1 MIQPWSPSWKL
12 NQLIRTDDDVLI
24 EPVCG
29 SESSIGDFPDDLFTS
44 TWTGVRLPGD
54 CNINH
59 SFLTGEQRKNGAIV
73 LHIFAAFYFFTLLAV
88 VCNDYFLPT
97 IECICEDLKITPDVA
112 AATFMAVSGAI
123 PEFFTNMISTF
134 ITESEMGLGAV
145 IGTLFFNTLGVAAC
159 AGIATKKPV
168 QLLWYPLARDC
179 LIFAIN
185 VAMLTAMSWDGVI
198 QWYEGMILSIGYVV
212 YWIVLFQNERI
223 KGLVSRLKLDKLWC
237 CRQYTYGEWGR
248 GRRPLTFEL

>member
-1 MIQPWSPSWKL
+1 MTSSSNLFVGPSRRSGTSQTISSPVRGQGLDS
-12 NQLIRTDDDVLI
+12 QVIAILIV
-24 EPVCG
+24 
-29 SESSIGDFPDDLFTS
+29 FP
-44 TWTGVRLPGD
+44 
-54 CNINH
+54 
-59 SFLTGEQRKNGAIV
+59 LTGEQRKNGAII

-159 AGIATKKPV
+159 AGIATRKPV
-168 QLLWYPLARDC
+168 QLEWYPLARDC

-185 VAMLTAMSWDGVI
+185 VSMLTAMSWDGVI

-212 YWIVLFQNERI
+212 YWLVLFQNERI
-223 KGLVSRLKLDKLWC
+223 KALVSRLKLDKMWC
-237 CRQYTYGEWGR
+237 CRQYTYGEWDGKKKLKR
-248 GRRPLTFEL
+248 IEILKSPL